1 MKIVI
6 EIDTEETE
14 EVKYSTYEKEWWDE
28 HDTTSEYGG
37 V

>member
-6 EIDTEETE
+6 EIDTDENKEEYTP
-14 EVKYSTYEKEWWDE
+14 YEKEWWDE